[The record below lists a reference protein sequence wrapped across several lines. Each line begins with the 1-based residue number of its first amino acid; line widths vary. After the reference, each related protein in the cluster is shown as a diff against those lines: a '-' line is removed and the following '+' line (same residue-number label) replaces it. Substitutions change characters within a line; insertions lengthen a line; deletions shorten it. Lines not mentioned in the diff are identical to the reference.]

1 MKKRILAILLTVCL
15 AVGCLPLS
23 ANAATLTGSREE
35 LKEFLNCYL
44 ITNSYF
50 SFDAEKALIPGWEYD
65 FSPNALYYLLE
76 MHPYDDSIYPGE
88 ARQCLEPYIYPDD
101 DFDWSSDWS
110 LIDKNPDFVPDPL
123 GKFSCETINDYY
135 FKTNETQF
143 DWIMENIFNISMGDI
158 SQLKSEFDTDYC
170 YCYEGYIY
178 SVGFRFG
185 GGGPFGFA
193 IADIDQRGN
202 LFYVTC
208 DVNDGYEYIKAHF
221 IFEPKTIAG
230 NVYWTLHYAAGSYEG
245 LDLPEGFDY
254 EAPTLPADILAGGAC
269 GDDSTW
275 TLDKDG
281 TVTISG
287 RGEIAQGFFMEN
299 KSYDSCVIKR
309 VVIDDGLTSIGRGT
323 FEMCHILDSVTVP
336 ASITNIGKFAFDSCD
351 NLTDV
356 YYGGT
361 KEQWQKISIGEY
373 NEPLLN
379 ATIHFAKQSETPDP
393 IPTPTPAPAPTPTPD
408 PTPTPTPT
416 PTPNPAPTPIPAPT
430 EPVTKMDTAT
440 DGTVTTTTTWPD
452 GKTSVKTQTPQGD
465 TKLAV
470 TTSTGATV
478 ANITILAN
486 PGPAKQFTDVQ
497 SGWYKESVD
506 KATALGLFSG
516 TGTNTFSPNAPMTR
530 GMIATV
536 LYRLSCEVGYGLGSG
551 NFSDVKSESWYKD
564 AVDWAQ
570 ATGVVTGTGNG
581 FEPGKDVTREQLV
594 TMLYRYAQLIGVDSG
609 NSANVAH
616 FSDSGNISTY
626 AQGAMRWAV
635 AEGFISG
642 VGNNRLDPKGN
653 ATRAQVAAILT
664 RFVDYIT
671 GKPDS
676 GKLADMTKV
685 QNGHYICPV
694 CKFVNEEGVACIAC
708 AYNYQQAK
716 SEVYC
721 PTCGGGCDIGGL
733 VPWANCRYCDKYFVV
748 ANDPVFMCPRCFK
761 DGLRPSDI
769 DPASEL
775 CWDCYDPNPTYCTKC
790 GLSSNLVSIDPTGLC
805 ENCLGHCEICG
816 RTLVPIEA
824 ATYNGKRCYFCSR
837 CDYCGGE
844 ITVEEYAQNGG
855 FICSDCLGE
864 LSGPNVW
871 CPSCGYGFHT
881 TGVGIEGF
889 YCNQCGHRW
898 MP

>member
-1 MKKRILAILLTVCL
+1 MKRRLLATLLAVCL

-35 LKEFLNCYL
+35 LSEFLQTFCAWCD
-44 ITNSYF
+44 
-50 SFDAEKALIPGWEYD
+50 SFDAEKAAFSTNGDALFNLILFTP
-65 FSPNALYYLLE
+65 FN
-76 MHPYDDSIYPGE
+76 DSIYPGE
-88 ARQCLEPYIYPDD
+88 GIQRFSPGEGY
-101 DFDWSSDWS
+101 
-110 LIDKNPDFVPDPL
+110 VPDPL
-123 GKFSCETINDYY
+123 GRFNHSVEYVKINEN
-135 FKTNETQF
+135 KLN
-143 DWIMENIFNISMGDI
+143 WIIKYIFNISSENI
-158 SQLKSEFDTDYC
+158 SNMKSTFPDDNNS
-170 YCYEGYIY
+170 YCYEGYY
-178 SVGFRFG
+178 YCTRGMGNGPSGFS
-185 GGGPFGFA
+185 
-193 IADIDQRGN
+193 IEKIVKKEN
-202 LFYVTC
+202 LVYVTC
-208 DVNDGYEYIKAHF
+208 DWTTSVHEKKYF
-221 IFEPKTIAG
+221 IVEPKTIDG
-230 NVYWTLHYAAGSYEG
+230 NIYWTLHYATSVRSGETLY
-245 LDLPEGFDY
+245 LPEGFDY
-254 EAPTLPADILAGGAC
+254 GAPIPSPGISDC
-269 GDDSTW
+269 GSCGEYSSW
-275 TLDKDG
+275 TLSG
-281 TVTISG
+281 NGLLTISG
-287 RGEIAQGFFMEN
+287 RGETAENFFCSFSTVKN
-299 KSYDSCVIKR
+299 
-309 VVIDDGLTSIGRGT
+309 VVIEEGITGLGIQTFSQCQNLSSIT
-323 FEMCHILDSVTVP
+323 IPTSVT
-336 ASITNIGKFAFDSCD
+336 NIDGWAFSYSD

-393 IPTPTPAPAPTPTPD
+393 IPIPTPTPAPNPA
-408 PTPTPTPT
+408 PT
-416 PTPNPAPTPIPAPT
+416 PTPNPAPTPAPTPT
-430 EPVTKMDTAT
+430 EPITKTDTAT

-478 ANITILAN
+478 ANITIPAN

-516 TGTNTFSPNAPMTR
+516 TGANTFSPNAPMTR

-536 LYRLSCEVGYGLGSG
+536 LYRLSGEVGYGLGSG

-635 AEGFISG
+635 AEGFVSG
-642 VGNNRLDPKGN
+642 VGNNKLDPKGN

-664 RFVDYIT
+664 RFVDYLT
-671 GKPDS
+671 GKPDF
-676 GKLADMTKV
+676 GKPADTLKV

-889 YCNQCGHRW
+889 SCNQCGHRW